1 MVDDSSKVA
10 ILLAKHLNQ
19 SGKNIKTGNHQNET
33 LGLQFEL
40 PVYVYIVSDS
50 RRLTF
55 LKETARSPEKLCATT
70 GKLYHSLCQ

>member
-40 PVYVYIVSDS
+40 PVYVYIISDS

-55 LKETARSPEKLCATT
+55 
-70 GKLYHSLCQ
+70 